1 MEGSMAKRVSACG
14 ARAQAIGKQKVSY
27 ASLFWLFLI
36 GSVTGFV
43 LEGLWCIVRKGHWES
58 HTATVWGPFC
68 VIYGV
73 GAVAVDLLAVLLR
86 GRHPVQQF
94 LAFSA
99 SGAAV
104 EYFGS
109 LFQERCFGTFSWDYS
124 QDFLNLGGRVSLQT
138 ALVWGALGLLFVWLA
153 FPGISRLLQRMRG
166 RAWRVACA
174 ALSVFLAADL
184 LVTSAALVRWRRR
197 AEGAGPAAN
206 PVVRWIDASFGD
218 EAMAARFPNMRFCG
232 AETPP
237 PSALPKAEQG
247 FGA

>member
-58 HTATVWGPFC
+58 RTATVWGPFC

-166 RAWRVACA
+166 RAWRGGLRGAVGLPGGRPSGHLRGARP
-174 ALSVFLAADL
+174 LAQEGG
-184 LVTSAALVRWRRR
+184 RR
-197 AEGAGPAAN
+197 GAGRQP
-206 PVVRWIDASFGD
+206 RRSLDRRLLW
-218 EAMAARFPNMRFCG
+218 R
-232 AETPP
+232 
-237 PSALPKAEQG
+237 
-247 FGA
+247 

>member
-1 MEGSMAKRVSACG
+1 M
-14 ARAQAIGKQKVSY
+14 
-27 ASLFWLFLI
+27 
-36 GSVTGFV
+36 
-43 LEGLWCIVRKGHWES
+43 
-58 HTATVWGPFC
+58 
-68 VIYGV
+68 
-73 GAVAVDLLAVLLR
+73 AVDLLAVLLR

-237 PSALPKAEQG
+237 PSAPSEAEQE